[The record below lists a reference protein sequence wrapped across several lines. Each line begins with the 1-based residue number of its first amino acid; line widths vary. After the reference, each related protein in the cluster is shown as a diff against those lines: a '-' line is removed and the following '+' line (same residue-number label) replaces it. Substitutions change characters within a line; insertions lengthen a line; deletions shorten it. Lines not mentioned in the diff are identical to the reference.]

1 MACDVFEAA
10 GHVTARKD
18 STSNSGYYHGLGH
31 GFGLDV
37 HEAPYMSLRG
47 MRAVEHFQPGTIICN
62 EPGLY
67 YPDDPRGGWGVRIED
82 DYWCDEHG
90 VFQRLSE
97 FDRALVI

>member
-1 MACDVFEAA
+1 MDRP
-10 GHVTARKD
+10 G
-18 STSNSGYYHGLGH
+18 GGQGLGH

-47 MRAVEHFQPGTIICN
+47 TRADEYFERGTIICN

-82 DYWCDEHG
+82 DYWCDESG
-90 VFQRLSE
+90 AFVRLSE
-97 FDRALVI
+97 FDRTLVI